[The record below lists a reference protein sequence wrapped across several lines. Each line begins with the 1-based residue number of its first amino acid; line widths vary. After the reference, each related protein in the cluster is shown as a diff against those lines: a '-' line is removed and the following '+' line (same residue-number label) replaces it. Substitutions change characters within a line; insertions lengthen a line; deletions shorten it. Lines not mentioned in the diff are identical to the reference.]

1 MFEGFSGR
9 DALGRIDRQHL
20 IDQIFGLRRYRI
32 PFRRRILSQK
42 LMALQLK
49 KKRKKQSNS
58 FKVGASTHVV
68 SSGFD
73 LCVQPVLVLIPE
85 RRVANQ

>member
-42 LMALQLK
+42 LMELQLK
-49 KKRKKQSNS
+49 KKETKQ
-58 FKVGASTHVV
+58 
-68 SSGFD
+68 
-73 LCVQPVLVLIPE
+73 LVQR
-85 RRVANQ
+85 RRVNSRRKLRL